1 MIQSLVPDIID
12 YGLEILFVGFNPG
25 LRSGEMGHH
34 FAGKN
39 NRFWKLLYTS
49 ELTPCLLQPE
59 EESRLLEW
67 RLGITNIVSRPTR
80 QAAELTKEDYS
91 VGREIL
97 KQKVE
102 IYKPKI
108 ICYVGKGV
116 YEKFSL
122 RRNIPWGM
130 QQENVVKG
138 VLDYV
143 APSSS
148 GLVRMKFE
156 EQLRYYKEARA
167 ISTN

>member
-1 MIQSLVPDIID
+1 MIKDLVPDIID
-12 YGLEILFVGFNPG
+12 YDLKILFVGFNPG
-25 LRSGEMGHH
+25 LRSGEIGHH

-39 NRFWKLLYTS
+39 NRFWKLLYAS

-59 EESRLLEW
+59 EDIRLLEW
-67 RLGITNIVSRPTR
+67 GLGITNIVSRPTR
-80 QAAELTKEDYS
+80 QAAELTKEDYIA
-91 VGREIL
+91 GREIL

-102 IYKPKI
+102 IYKPQM

-122 RRNIPWGM
+122 RRNSPWGM

-156 EQLRYYKEARA
+156 EQLRYYKEARD
-167 ISTN
+167 ISIN